1 MPQIEQLPAIF
12 FSQLFWLAVVFG
24 IIFFVI
30 GRGMLPKVQST
41 VEAREKRIAED
52 LERAQAARAAAEE
65 TEEAWRERMDAARAE
80 AAKLAQ
86 DAREESARQTEAK
99 VNKAAAK
106 INLKIEAAEGKIR
119 DAVEAAR
126 TEIESV
132 AAEATQELVVRLT
145 GLKVDK
151 KEAAG
156 AVKAELDV

>member
-99 VNKAAAK
+99 VNKAAAR
-106 INLKIEAAEGKIR
+106 INLKVEAAEGKIR

-126 TEIESV
+126 AEIESV

-151 KEAAG
+151 KDAAD
-156 AVKAELDV
+156 AVKAELNV